1 MENYFPLLFG
11 LLSTL
16 VFLMTSAL
24 VYLIFKPAERVSR
37 ASAAGIH
44 SDDRNFHAP

>member
-37 ASAAGIH
+37 ASAGVH